1 MTRAT
6 RLPALLL
13 LLGATAAFAA
23 IVWCEGSHARGGA
36 KTAVSSAPTAKP
48 VAASVVVS
56 NPATPA
62 PQSVAAAPAA
72 PSTVAGAAGMRIY
85 KDPETD
91 EIGPPTAGTAILDGD
106 GTSQDMTGLT
116 KVTLPDGSVMVDLQG
131 RFQEAMVMQID
142 AHGNRVVTCTQD
154 VKKTLSHPP
163 VSPAQREE
171 R

>member
-6 RLPALLL
+6 RPPALLL
-13 LLGATAAFAA
+13 LLGAIAAVAG
-23 IVWCEGSHARGGA
+23 IVWSAGPHARASA
-36 KTAVSSAPTAKP
+36 KSAIPSAPVAKP
-48 VAASVVVS
+48 VAASVIVT
-56 NPATPA
+56 TPA
-62 PQSVAAAPAA
+62 ALKSIAAAPAA

-85 KDPETD
+85 KDPDTD
-91 EIGPPTAGTAILDGD
+91 EIGPPPTAGAAILDGD